1 MEGLQTGAPGEGQ
14 GEGPQTGKPGGG
26 RGAGQAEILLR
37 RVLGGA
43 PQLAQVWFRAA
54 VLDRYRS
61 LAGYRV
67 IRTDTVGR
75 VRGAQWMV
83 DFGIAGEGDGLIHL
97 SAGELAGSLPEAE
110 RAHWAQHLETLP
122 TSANY
127 LLMQATRGACI
138 DDGDV
143 RAW

>member
-1 MEGLQTGAPGEGQ
+1 MVEEAMEGQATDAAQGPPPRAGPGP
-14 GEGPQTGKPGGG
+14 GP
-26 RGAGQAEILLR
+26 GQAQLLLR

-43 PQLAQVWFRAA
+43 PQLAQLWFRAE

-61 LAGYRV
+61 LSGYRV
-67 IRTDTVGR
+67 IRTNTVGR
-75 VRGAQWMV
+75 VRGPQWLV
-83 DFGIAGEGDGLIHL
+83 DFGIAGAGDALIHA
-97 SAGELAGSLPEAE
+97 SAGDLAASLPEAE
-110 RAHWAQHLETLP
+110 RAHWAPYLETLP

-127 LLMQATRGACI
+127 LMMQATRGACI

>member
-1 MEGLQTGAPGEGQ
+1 MEGQQTGGL
-14 GEGPQTGKPGGG
+14 GG
-26 RGAGQAEILLR
+26 RQAELLLR

-43 PQLAQVWFRAA
+43 PQLVQVWFRAT

-67 IRTDTVGR
+67 IRTNTVGR
-75 VRGAQWMV
+75 VRGPQWLM
-83 DFGIAGEGDGLIHL
+83 DFGIAGEGDALIHL
-97 SAGELAGSLPEAE
+97 SAGDLAETLPEAE
-110 RAHWAQHLETLP
+110 RAHWALHLQSLP

-127 LLMQATRGACI
+127 LMMQATRGACI